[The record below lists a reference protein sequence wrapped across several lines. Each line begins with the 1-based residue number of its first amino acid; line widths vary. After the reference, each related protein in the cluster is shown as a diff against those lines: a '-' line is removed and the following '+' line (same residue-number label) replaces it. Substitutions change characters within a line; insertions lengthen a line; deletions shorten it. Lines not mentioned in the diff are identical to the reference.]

1 MSNCR
6 ETGLSFDLRRRRL
19 LRSIAGAAGAL
30 LLPARTIAQ
39 SAPPESA
46 DAIRQRLTA
55 ALESVLADPEIV
67 ASARAS
73 RERWY
78 ARQPGIDELIAGLQ
92 KRLPPSKTQISKLAV
107 DTIVQL
113 EVSDEKTYT
122 RQYQGVEVPGSYSG
136 VTIGIGYDIGQITRD
151 FFKED
156 WQGLIPDELIDR
168 LSAACGKIKA
178 AAKEIAQSLEDVKI
192 TWQVAID
199 QFTNRTLPL
208 YVADTESAFKNTGKL
223 HPDSLGA
230 LVSLIYNRGTAF
242 SGSNANGEDT
252 RSEMRNIRE
261 MMEQGRF
268 GEIPDQFRAMKWIWD
283 QDHGNYS
290 RGLLIRRDIEADLF
304 AHGLAQTS

>member
-1 MSNCR
+1 MDSR
-6 ETGLSFDLRRRRL
+6 KTELPFDPRRRGL
-19 LRSIAGAAGAL
+19 LRSTAGAAGAL
-30 LLPARTIAQ
+30 LLPVRAIAQ

-92 KRLPPSKTQISKLAV
+92 KRQPPSKTQLSKLAI

-122 RQYQGVEVPGSYSG
+122 KQYQGVEVPGSFSG
-136 VTIGIGYDIGQITRD
+136 VTIGIGYDIGQITKD

-156 WQGLIPDELIDR
+156 WQGLIPDDLIDR
-168 LSAACGKIKA
+168 LSAACGKIKS
-178 AAKEIAQSLEDVKI
+178 AAKEVAQSLEDVKI

-199 QFTNRTLPL
+199 QFTSRTLPL
-208 YVADTESAFKNTGKL
+208 YVADTETAFKNTGKL

-242 SGSNANGEDT
+242 SGTNSNGEDT
-252 RSEMRNIRE
+252 RQEMRNIRD

-268 GEIPDQFRAMKWIWD
+268 NEIPDQFRAMKWIWD